1 MRAVRIHGNG
11 GPEVLQYEQAPDP
24 QPGPGEVLVRI
35 RAASVNYRDLRSR
48 SERALPFPYIL
59 GCDIAGEV
67 THAPGDTSLQPGQPV
82 VLYPMSSCGRCH
94 YCRSGQPNLCSE
106 ASIPDGGYAE
116 WAVAP
121 ASRVIPIPTGMDWE
135 LAACLPVAYTTAWHM
150 LMQRAS
156 LRPGET
162 VLVLGAS
169 GGVGMAAV
177 QIARLIG
184 CRVLGTVGSPAKA
197 ERALSL
203 GVDEVL
209 DHGQAFS
216 ADVRRLTQGNGVDV
230 VVEHVGEATWVESL
244 RALAPGGRLVTCG
257 ATTGVQGVVQIR
269 ELFRRGLTV
278 LGSFLG
284 TPMDLERVVQLTVA
298 GHLQPVVDRVLPLS
312 EAAEAHRLLENRLH
326 FGKVVLLP

>member
-11 GPEVLQYEQAPDP
+11 GPAVLQYEEAPDP
-24 QPGPGEVLVRI
+24 RPASGEVLVRI

-67 THAPGDTSLQPGQPV
+67 TDAPGDTPLQPGQPV
-82 VLYPMSSCGRCH
+82 VLYPMTSCGHCH
-94 YCRSGQPNLCSE
+94 WCRSGQPNFCPQ
-106 ASIPDGGYAE
+106 ASIVDGGYAE
-116 WAVAP
+116 WTVAL

-135 LAACLPVAYTTAWHM
+135 LAACLPVAFTTAWHM
-150 LMQRAS
+150 LMQRAV

-162 VLVLGAS
+162 VLVVGAS

-177 QIARLIG
+177 QIACLIG
-184 CRVLGTVGSPAKA
+184 CRVLGTVSSPGKA
-197 ERALSL
+197 ERARAL

-209 DHGQAFS
+209 DHGHAFS
-216 ADVRRLTQGNGVDV
+216 AEVRQLTEGKGVDV
-230 VVEHVGEATWVESL
+230 VVEHVGQATWAESL
-244 RALAPGGRLVTCG
+244 SSLAPGGRLVTCG
-257 ATTGVQGVVQIR
+257 ATTGVQGAVHIR

-284 TPMDLERVVQLTVA
+284 TPVDLERVIQLTAA
-298 GHLQPVVDRVLPLS
+298 GRLQPVVDRVLPLS
-312 EAAEAHRLLENRLH
+312 QAEEAHRLLENRLH
-326 FGKVVLLP
+326 FGKVVLVP